1 MESNFKG
8 TNKVLLECLPLQRLL
23 LCTSENIKYHILDL
37 PQVDLFFILDLFIS
51 VERSENVFSSDEI
64 TGESVSNGE
73 LLERTFRLLESLII
87 CLKCGE
93 RYKI

>member
-8 TNKVLLECLPLQRLL
+8 TNKVLLERLPLQRLL

-51 VERSENVFSSDEI
+51 LERSENVFSSDEI
-64 TGESVSNGE
+64 AGESVSNGE
-73 LLERTFRLLESLII
+73 LLERTFRKSNHIFEV
-87 CLKCGE
+87 
-93 RYKI
+93 RRKI